1 MAIHSSILAWE
12 TSWTEAQW
20 ATVHGVSKSW
30 THTIQRMSNN
40 NNNFRRSITII
51 IAQQVSI
58 HLQSRRPCFNSWVG
72 KIHWRRDKLPT
83 PISLGFP
90 CGSAGKESTCNAGD
104 LGETWVQS
112 LGWEDPLEMGY
123 CPLFLPGK
131 SNRRRSLEG
140 YSPQCSESDTTEQ
153 LHFYFHFTRHDRY
166 QRKNTSQRRS
176 PNNLHRSLL
185 EPLDGY

>member
-30 THTIQRMSNN
+30 THTIQRMSNK

-72 KIHWRRDKLPT
+72 KICWRRVRLPT
-83 PISLGFP
+83 PVFLDFP
-90 CGSAGKESTCNAGD
+90 CGSTGKEFACNAGN
-104 LGETWVQS
+104 LGLIPG
-112 LGWEDPLEMGY
+112 LG
-123 CPLFLPGK
+123 
-131 SNRRRSLEG
+131 RSLETRKATHT
-140 YSPQCSESDTTEQ
+140 SILAWRIRKEVDVTE
-153 LHFYFHFTRHDRY
+153 
-166 QRKNTSQRRS
+166 
-176 PNNLHRSLL
+176 
-185 EPLDGY
+185 